1 MLSGHAMKKDV
12 FTILYARDLPRL
24 IEFYRDLLGMTLDR
38 EILQLRV
45 GEQASGT
52 RPQNTNNT

>member
-1 MLSGHAMKKDV
+1 MKKDV